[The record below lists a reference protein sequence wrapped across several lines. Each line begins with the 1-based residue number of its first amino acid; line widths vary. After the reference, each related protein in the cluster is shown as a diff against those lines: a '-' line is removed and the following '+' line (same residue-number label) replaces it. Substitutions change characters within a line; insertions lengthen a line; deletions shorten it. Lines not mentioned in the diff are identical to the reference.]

1 MLLTPEDKSRFV
13 LFATEALAFLH
24 EEHGFALPAVN
35 EGEDLWSTTTVT
47 FAGVDVGI
55 EVDIEWKEF
64 VLFVMLVRL
73 DAGKIPQ
80 GDYYRS
86 SSGEVIRI
94 YLQAVAQREECA
106 VDQAILARLRAR
118 YQNTRAH
125 FNVEG
130 LRAQLEDYVEI
141 LRSCIGF
148 ILRSGK
154 ELFRESGSRG

>member
-1 MLLTPEDKSRFV
+1 MSLTLGDKSRLIF
-13 LFATEALAFLH
+13 FTTEALAFLH
-24 EEHGFALPAVN
+24 EEYGFALPTIS
-35 EGEDLWSTTTVT
+35 EGQNLWSTTTVV
-47 FAGVDVGI
+47 FAGVDIGI
-55 EVDIEWKEF
+55 EINIEWKEF

-73 DAGKIPQ
+73 DEGKIPQ

-130 LRAQLEDYVEI
+130 LMAQLEDYVEI
-141 LRSCIGF
+141 LRSCMGF
-148 ILRSGK
+148 ILQNRK
-154 ELFRESGSRG
+154 ELFRESVSRG